1 MEKKAEPSTKI
12 KKRNKG
18 IQGLNFGL
26 NKINVTIANLFNLDL
41 LYFSLIDKIYR
52 NLSNRALPFKRHKWA
67 GFSHFIF
74 NGLVYLLVRLVP
86 TTEH

>member
-26 NKINVTIANLFNLDL
+26 NKINVTIVNLLNADL
-41 LYFSLIDKIYR
+41 LYFSLIAITSIMIMLYICFV
-52 NLSNRALPFKRHKWA
+52 S
-67 GFSHFIF
+67 
-74 NGLVYLLVRLVP
+74 
-86 TTEH
+86 